1 MPTDYL
7 DNARDWLL
15 ISCYTSVLV
24 SELFTFDTEN
34 IIEDGKD
41 KYIKVTEKKNANTT
55 GGKKM
60 IYLMPQVLKIM
71 AKRGGEFPRKISDQR
86 YNEFIKKV
94 CEIAGFNEP
103 TEGGIMI
110 EGRKIKSLYPFYKLV
125 TSHSGRKT
133 YVTLYSQYIPTEILQ
148 IQTNHHSKEMV
159 EHYNKT
165 DEDLLMLQ
173 RARLVA
179 QAHNEVK
186 LEVV

>member
-1 MPTDYL
+1 
-7 DNARDWLL
+7 
-15 ISCYTSVLV
+15 
-24 SELFTFDTEN
+24 
-34 IIEDGKD
+34 
-41 KYIKVTEKKNANTT
+41 
-55 GGKKM
+55 
-60 IYLMPQVLKIM
+60 MPQVLKIM

-110 EGRKIKSLYPFYKLV
+110 EGRKIKSVYPFYKLV

-165 DEDLLMLQ
+165 DEDLLNNNNLLYNESFFEKYITK
-173 RARLVA
+173 LVM
-179 QAHNEVK
+179 QEFVK
-186 LEVV
+186 KVDLSFYFLLRHFYNHLE

>member
-15 ISCYTSVLV
+15 ISCYTSVRV
-24 SELFTFDTEN
+24 SELFTFDIDN
-34 IIEDGKD
+34 IITDGNE

-55 GGKKM
+55 GGKKI

-71 AKRGGEFPRKISDQR
+71 DKRNGQFPRKISDQR
-86 YNEFIKKV
+86 YNEYIKKV
-94 CEIAGFNEP
+94 CEIAGFDEL
-103 TEGGIMI
+103 TDGGIMI
-110 EGRKIKSLYPFYKLV
+110 DGRKVKNKYPFHKLV
-125 TSHSGRKT
+125 TSHTGRKT
-133 YVTLYSQYIPTEILQ
+133 YVTLFSQYIPTEILQ

-165 DEDLLMLQ
+165 DEETQMLQ

-186 LEVV
+186 LQIV